1 MSFANPS
8 RDRGSPALPLAPM
21 IDMMFLMLIF
31 FLWTAAQREEGRD
44 IPIQLQQT
52 EGGSERRAAVPIY
65 ITINEKNEIFIGPRS
80 YTLESARDALGS
92 LGAAI
97 PGESPAQ
104 RAARIERTPVI
115 IRGDKTSNLGTTLEV
130 LGLARAA
137 GLTNVV
143 METAKKDGK

>member
-1 MSFANPS
+1 
-8 RDRGSPALPLAPM
+8 M

-44 IPIQLQQT
+44 IPVKLQQT

-65 ITINEKNEIFIGPRS
+65 ITINENNEVFIGPRS
-80 YTLESARDALGS
+80 YTLETARAALGA
-92 LGAAI
+92 LGAAM
-97 PGESPAQ
+97 PGETAAQ

-115 IRGDKTSNLGTTLEV
+115 IRGDKSSSLGTTQEI